1 MGARC
6 DDDHALEE
14 IREEG
19 DDLVR
24 LKLTPHFHCCRA
36 IEERACALAHRLF
49 KRDRNMGSTDFLT
62 EDGDAEKI
70 IAELNQ
76 LARGGASCGTQF
88 CIMQRNADWGVCVG
102 TSPRP
107 AAPSASKEPIS
118 VRLAQVRP
126 RSCLGC
132 LPLPR

>member
-24 LKLTPHFHCCRA
+24 PKLTPHFHCCRA

-76 LARGGASCGTQF
+76 LARGGASRGTLS
-88 CIMQRNADWGVCVG
+88 CIQRNADGRCLCRDLASPCRAVGVRG
-102 TSPRP
+102 
-107 AAPSASKEPIS
+107 AD
-118 VRLAQVRP
+118 
-126 RSCLGC
+126 
-132 LPLPR
+132 

>member
-1 MGARC
+1 M
-6 DDDHALEE
+6 
-14 IREEG
+14 
-19 DDLVR
+19 R

-88 CIMQRNADWGVCVG
+88 CTMQRNADWGVCVG
-102 TSPRP
+102 TSPSP

-126 RSCLGC
+126 RSCLCC
-132 LPLPR
+132 LSLPR